1 MTTQV
6 SRRRKATPMDWTR
19 RRKRMA
25 VIDRLF
31 GVGCGDSLNDRLR
44 MRWTLAAKFKGA
56 A

>member
-1 MTTQV
+1 MKTQV
-6 SRRRKATPMDWTR
+6 SRRRKAAPMDWTR

-31 GVGCGDSLNDRLR
+31 GVGCSDSLNDRLR
-44 MRWTLAAKFKGA
+44 MRWALAAKFRGA